1 MLGRVRAPSGELAI
15 FDVGLAGQ
23 EAAEQLAQW
32 MVVVGEVPRDRELRV
47 IGARLGRGRFASC
60 WDWVAVE
67 ILPDAV
73 IATSEPI
80 GEATVDFA
88 RILLVDRAGFG
99 AWEHERS
106 LDGKAD
112 FVFWGRDA
120 EQLAQAIDAPSTDSG
135 GGGGEYGWTD
145 LALDECIA
153 RGTRADELKA
163 EKGWKLATDF
173 RPHSHHYLA
182 LAQMRAAPTESG
194 TIDVGGA
201 PACLFATS
209 WGDGVFPIVV
219 DRDAA
224 GGLVRVR
231 VQLATPA
238 SEDAMEAVNP
248 P

>member
-23 EAAEQLAQW
+23 VAHEQLAQW
-32 MVVVGEVPRDRELRV
+32 MVVVDGVPRDRDLRV
-47 IGARLGRGRFASC
+47 IGARLGRGRFGTC

-67 ILPDAV
+67 CADAP
-73 IATSEPI
+73 IATSEAI

-88 RILLVDRAGFG
+88 RILLVDRAGF
-99 AWEHERS
+99 ASWEHEGS

-120 EQLAQAIDAPSTDSG
+120 LALAAAIDAPELD
-135 GGGGEYGWTD
+135 GGELGWID
-145 LALDECIA
+145 LGVDECVA
-153 RGTRADELKA
+153 RGTRAEELKA
-163 EKGWKLATDF
+163 EHGWKLATDF

-182 LAQMRAAPTESG
+182 LAQVRATPTESG
-194 TIDVGGA
+194 TIEVGGA
-201 PACLFATS
+201 AACLFATS

-219 DRDAA
+219 ERDAA
-224 GGLVRVR
+224 GALVRVR
-231 VQLATPA
+231 VQLATA
-238 SEDAMEAVNP
+238 QSEEAMEAVNP

>member
-23 EAAEQLAQW
+23 EAAEQVAQW
-32 MVVVGEVPRDRELRV
+32 MVVVGDVPRDRELKV
-47 IGARLGRGRFASC
+47 IGARLGRGRFGAC
-60 WDWVAVE
+60 WDWVAVACG
-67 ILPDAV
+67 DGAV
-73 IATSEPI
+73 VASEQI

-88 RILLVDRAGFG
+88 RILFVDRAGF
-99 AWEHERS
+99 ASWEHERS

-120 EQLAQAIDAPSTDSG
+120 SRLAEAIDAPPTDEG
-135 GGGGEYGWTD
+135 YGWVD
-145 LALDECIA
+145 LAIDECVA
-153 RGTRADELKA
+153 RGTRAEEVKA
-163 EKGWKLATDF
+163 ERGWKLATDF

-182 LAQMRAAPTESG
+182 LAQVRATPTESA

-201 PACLFATS
+201 PACLFATT
-209 WGDGVFPIVV
+209 WGDGMFPIFA

-224 GGLVRVR
+224 GAIVRVR
-231 VQLATPA
+231 VQLATAA